1 MKEFMDFYKLD
12 KKKLLEYRDALGTEI
27 LVKSLN
33 MATPFSELRKHIR
46 PRFGRMIK
54 HLRDSVNING
64 NPREM
69 RLVDR
74 LDVYPGSVLDLK
86 VVEELA
92 EQQKQK
98 VDVLFSD
105 FSAVDCSSD
114 NTVLAFMTLL
124 GAVPEMKR
132 TSSLMVIA
140 IADHITSSRFMNVL
154 SEGFFNLQ
162 TSYAQISRKPK
173 IRSPFGDNTN
183 SLVVIYS
190 LYSERLKHTT
200 DPNQINEAFLS
211 SFSHSGHLENF
222 EERED
227 EAPLQT
233 AGEKSERFYGY
244 LANLFMDE
252 SRVAVCFG
260 ESELLLKCFLVST
273 FSSNF
278 SLDSYELEFAGLYF
292 KFSSVQNI
300 PTNSS
305 SQDCISSSPVFKTFL
320 RTRVRRIVFQVLH
333 CPKHSYELEF
343 SGLYFKFSSVH
354 NIPTNSSSQD
364 CISSSPVFTTFLR
377 TRVRRIIS
385 QVLHWSQH
393 SYELEFTGLYLK
405 FSTGHNIPTNSSS
418 QDYISS
424 SPLVTTFLRTRVHRI
439 GFRHYY

>member
-12 KKKLLEYRDALGTEI
+12 KKKLLEYGDALGTEI

-46 PRFGRMIK
+46 PRFERMIK
-54 HLRDSVNING
+54 HLRDSVDING

-69 RLVDR
+69 RLVDC

-105 FSAVDCSSD
+105 FSAIDCSSD
-114 NTVLAFMTLL
+114 NAVLGFRTLL
-124 GAVPEMKR
+124 GAVPEIKR
-132 TSSLMVIA
+132 SSSFMVLA

-154 SEGFFNLQ
+154 PEGFFSLQ

-183 SLVVIYS
+183 SLVVTYS

-200 DPNQINEAFLS
+200 DPQQINESFLS
-211 SFSHSGHLENF
+211 SFAHSGHLENF
-222 EERED
+222 EEREE
-227 EAPLQT
+227 EALHRT
-233 AGEKSERFYGY
+233 AGEKSERFYGH
-244 LANLFMDE
+244 LANLFMYE

-260 ESELLLKCFLVST
+260 ESELLLKCFLVRT

-278 SLDSYELEFAGLYF
+278 SLDSYELVFAGLYF
-292 KFSSVQNI
+292 KLA
-300 PTNSS
+300 T
-305 SQDCISSSPVFKTFL
+305 
-320 RTRVRRIVFQVLH
+320 
-333 CPKHSYELEF
+333 
-343 SGLYFKFSSVH
+343 VH

-364 CISSSPVFTTFLR
+364 YISSSPLFTTFLR
-377 TRVRRIIS
+377 TRVRRIIF
-385 QVLHWSQH
+385 QVRHCSQH
-393 SYELEFTGLYLK
+393 SSELEFAGLY
-405 FSTGHNIPTNSSS
+405 FMFATVHNIPTNSSS

-424 SPLVTTFLRTRVHRI
+424 SPLVTTFLRTRVRRI
-439 GFRHYY
+439 GFRHYYKLNFVIIYSSSYVLLVLM